1 MTYKPLKETDLARIS
16 TWLEAGL
23 DLDAIMKMKSAEGWN
38 RYIVRSAIQRIQV
51 CF

>member
-16 TWLEAGL
+16 AWLEAG
-23 DLDAIMKMKSAEGWN
+23 LDAIMKMKSAEGWN
-38 RYIVRSAIQRIQV
+38 RYTVRSAIQRIQV